1 MSGKHDD
8 RLREQC
14 HAEQA
19 TASASGDS
27 QRGGRLR
34 RLRDRLR
41 AWWRNPSIMRAF
53 FVYALVWLVAASAVT
68 LIAIDALMEVYYR
81 VSEEHRSEHVEVN
94 VGPYIYDAQADEL
107 LRATPVYLQDFYE
120 QVVFVAFV
128 NSAQNYSS
136 AGVVAGGWNRDMQV
150 VDATMGLLRS
160 DPSYR
165 VSDWGGNYTEDDYL
179 QTDGTPY
186 DSEAT
191 VSVSDLPAYDARE
204 RAERLQTVE
213 EFANTN
219 LGEDVVLSN
228 VAYYVSLDE
237 ASYLTWIDWTLRLVA
252 GVGVPIV
259 AFGGLAVLLF
269 RRFYRRH
276 IGGPLSVLEAA
287 ADRIARQDLD
297 FQIGAVRGRELGRL
311 GAAMEGMRSSL
322 LATQRELWRTAE
334 DRRRL
339 NAAFAH
345 DLRTPVTVLKGTL
358 EMARIK
364 ADRAGSGEDV
374 RKTLDTLSGQADRLE
389 SYAQLMSRVT
399 KLEDREVMRSACAP
413 SDVARVL
420 ERQAAGYVATR
431 GNGCKLL
438 FSLGGGMRAAGA
450 GDGGVAA
457 PDAGGAAEPCPGHA
471 AAPDAGHAA
480 GAGVG
485 HAAGAGVEHAAEPC
499 PGHAAAPCP
508 EPLSIDMQLVE
519 EVLGNLLGNACDHAR
534 SKVAVS
540 VDLLQPEQGSLAAGA
555 RGDVRLELVVTDDGR
570 GFTAEALHHGCDPF
584 YSEAKSAEHFG
595 LGLNIAR
602 TLARLHGGAVKLGN
616 LEGGGA
622 CVTATF
628 AVDTNEEN
636 R

>member
-1 MSGKHDD
+1 MSGKQDD

-19 TASASGDS
+19 TASAAGDS

-81 VSEEHRSEHVEVN
+81 VLEEHRSEHVEVN
-94 VGPYIYDAQADEL
+94 AGPYIYDAQTDEL

-120 QVVFVAFV
+120 QVVFVAFT
-128 NSAQNYSS
+128 NSAQGYSS

-150 VDATMGLLRS
+150 VDATMELLRS

-186 DSEAT
+186 DPEAT
-191 VSVSDLPAYDARE
+191 VSVSDLPAYDTRE

-339 NAAFAH
+339 NAAFAY

-358 EMARIK
+358 EMARMK
-364 ADRAGSGEDV
+364 ASRAGSGEDV

-438 FSLGGGMRAAGA
+438 FSLGDGMRAAGA
-450 GDGGVAA
+450 GDGSVAV
-457 PDAGGAAEPCPGHA
+457 PDAGSV
-471 AAPDAGHAA
+471 A
-480 GAGVG
+480 GAGDG
-485 HAAGAGVEHAAEPC
+485 HVVVPDAERAAES
-499 PGHAAAPCP
+499 CP

-540 VDLLQPEQGSLAAGA
+540 VDLLQSERGSLPAES
-555 RGDVRLELVVTDDGR
+555 RNDVRLELVVTDDGR
-570 GFTAEALHHGCDPF
+570 GFTVEALHHGCDPF

-602 TLARLHGGAVKLGN
+602 TLARLHGGAVDLEN

>member
-1 MSGKHDD
+1 MSGKQDD

-19 TASASGDS
+19 TASAAGDS

-41 AWWRNPSIMRAF
+41 AWWRNPSIMRSF

-94 VGPYIYDAQADEL
+94 AGPYIYDAQTDEL

-120 QVVFVAFV
+120 QVVFVAFT

-150 VDATMGLLRS
+150 VDATMELLRS

-186 DSEAT
+186 DPEAT

-399 KLEDREVMRSACAP
+399 KLENREVMRSACAP
-413 SDVARVL
+413 SDVVRVL

-438 FSLGGGMRAAGA
+438 FSLCDGMRAAGA

-480 GAGVG
+480 VPDA
-485 HAAGAGVEHAAEPC
+485 EHAAEPC
-499 PGHAAAPCP
+499 P
-508 EPLSIDMQLVE
+508 ELLSIDMQLVE

-540 VDLLQPEQGSLAAGA
+540 VDLLHPEQGSLAAGA
-555 RGDVRLELVVTDDGR
+555 RGDVCLELVVTDDGR

-602 TLARLHGGAVKLGN
+602 TLARLHGGAVELGN

>member
-1 MSGKHDD
+1 MSGKQDD

-19 TASASGDS
+19 TASAAGDS

-34 RLRDRLR
+34 RLRERLR

-94 VGPYIYDAQADEL
+94 AGPYIYDAQTDGL

-120 QVVFVAFV
+120 QVVFVAFT

-150 VDATMGLLRS
+150 VDATMELLRS

-179 QTDGTPY
+179 QIDGTPY
-186 DSEAT
+186 DPEAT

-228 VAYYVSLDE
+228 VAYYVLLDE

-358 EMARIK
+358 EMARMK
-364 ADRAGSGEDV
+364 ADRAGSGGDV
-374 RKTLDTLSGQADRLE
+374 RKTLDTLSGQANRLE

-438 FSLGGGMRAAGA
+438 FSLGGGMRAAGV

-457 PDAGGAAEPCPGHA
+457 PDAGGA
-471 AAPDAGHAA
+471 
-480 GAGVG
+480 V
-485 HAAGAGVEHAAEPC
+485 GAGVEHAAE
-499 PGHAAAPCP
+499 PCP

-540 VDLLQPEQGSLAAGA
+540 VDLLQPKQGSLAAGA

-602 TLARLHGGAVKLGN
+602 TLARLHGGAVELGN

>member
-1 MSGKHDD
+1 MSGKQDD

-14 HAEQA
+14 HAEQV
-19 TASASGDS
+19 TASAAGDS

-94 VGPYIYDAQADEL
+94 AGPYIYDAQTDEL

-120 QVVFVAFV
+120 QVVFVAFT

-136 AGVVAGGWNRDMQV
+136 TGVVAGGWNRDMQV
-150 VDATMGLLRS
+150 VDATMELLRS

-165 VSDWGGNYTEDDYL
+165 VSDWGGNYTENDYL

-186 DSEAT
+186 DPEAT

-259 AFGGLAVLLF
+259 AFGGFAVLLF

-399 KLEDREVMRSACAP
+399 KLEDREVVRSACAP

-420 ERQAAGYVATR
+420 ERQAAGYVATS

-450 GDGGVAA
+450 GDGGAAA
-457 PDAGGAAEPCPGHA
+457 PDAGGA
-471 AAPDAGHAA
+471 
-480 GAGVG
+480 V
-485 HAAGAGVEHAAEPC
+485 GAGVEHAAVPDAEHAAVPDAEHAAEPC
-499 PGHAAAPCP
+499 P
-508 EPLSIDMQLVE
+508 ELLSIDMQLVE

-602 TLARLHGGAVKLGN
+602 TLARLHGGAVELGN

>member
-1 MSGKHDD
+1 MSGKQDD

-19 TASASGDS
+19 TASAAGDS
-27 QRGGRLR
+27 LREGRLR
-34 RLRDRLR
+34 RLCDRLR

-68 LIAIDALMEVYYR
+68 LIAIDTLMEVYYR

-94 VGPYIYDAQADEL
+94 AGPYNDDAQTDEL

-120 QVVFVAFV
+120 QVVFVAFT

-150 VDATMGLLRS
+150 VDATMELLRS
-160 DPSYR
+160 DPSYH

-186 DSEAT
+186 DPEAT

-237 ASYLTWIDWTLRLVA
+237 ASYLTWVDWTLRLVA

-420 ERQAAGYVATR
+420 ERQAAGYVATS

-438 FSLGGGMRAAGA
+438 FSLGDGVRAAGA
-450 GDGGVAA
+450 GDGGAAA
-457 PDAGGAAEPCPGHA
+457 PDAGGA
-471 AAPDAGHAA
+471 
-480 GAGVG
+480 V
-485 HAAGAGVEHAAEPC
+485 GAGVEHAAGPCLEHAAVPDAEHAAEPC
-499 PGHAAAPCP
+499 P
-508 EPLSIDMQLVE
+508 ELLSIDMQLVE

-540 VDLLQPEQGSLAAGA
+540 VDLLQPKQGSLAAGA

-602 TLARLHGGAVKLGN
+602 TLARLHGGAVELGN

>member
-1 MSGKHDD
+1 MSGKQDD

-19 TASASGDS
+19 TASAAGDS

-34 RLRDRLR
+34 RLCDRLR

-94 VGPYIYDAQADEL
+94 AGPYIYDAQTDEL

-136 AGVVAGGWNRDMQV
+136 TGVVAGDWNRDMQV
-150 VDATMGLLRS
+150 VDATMELLRS

-186 DSEAT
+186 DPEAT

-297 FQIGAVRGRELGRL
+297 FQIGAVRGRELRRL

-358 EMARIK
+358 EMARMK

-431 GNGCKLL
+431 GNGCRLL
-438 FSLGGGMRAAGA
+438 FSLGGGMRAAGV
-450 GDGGVAA
+450 GVGSVAA
-457 PDAGGAAEPCPGHA
+457 PDAGG
-471 AAPDAGHAA
+471 
-480 GAGVG
+480 V
-485 HAAGAGVEHAAEPC
+485 AGAGVEHAAGPCLEHAAVPDAGHAAEPC

-540 VDLLQPEQGSLAAGA
+540 VDLLQPKQGSLAAGA
-555 RGDVRLELVVTDDGR
+555 RGDVCLELVVTDDGR

-602 TLARLHGGAVKLGN
+602 TLARLHGGAVELGN

>member
-1 MSGKHDD
+1 MSGKQDD
-8 RLREQC
+8 GLREQC

-19 TASASGDS
+19 TASAAGDS

-94 VGPYIYDAQADEL
+94 AGPYIYDAQTDEL

-120 QVVFVAFV
+120 QVVFVAFT
-128 NSAQNYSS
+128 NSAQSYSS

-150 VDATMGLLRS
+150 VDATMELLRS

-179 QTDGTPY
+179 QTDGAPY
-186 DSEAT
+186 DPEAT
-191 VSVSDLPAYDARE
+191 VSVGDLPAYDARE

-297 FQIGAVRGRELGRL
+297 FQIGAVRGRELRRL

-358 EMARIK
+358 EMARMK

-420 ERQAAGYVATR
+420 ERQAAGYVATIW
-431 GNGCKLL
+431 NGCKLL

-450 GDGGVAA
+450 GVGG
-457 PDAGGAAEPCPGHA
+457 A
-471 AAPDAGHAA
+471 AAPDAGS
-480 GAGVG
+480 
-485 HAAGAGVEHAAEPC
+485 AAGAGVEHAAGPCLEHAAVPDTEHAAEPC
-499 PGHAAAPCP
+499 P
-508 EPLSIDMQLVE
+508 ELLSIDMQLVE

-602 TLARLHGGAVKLGN
+602 TLARLHGGAVELGN

>member
-1 MSGKHDD
+1 MSGRQDD
-8 RLREQC
+8 RLREQGQ
-14 HAEQA
+14 AERA
-19 TASASGDS
+19 TASAAGDS

-41 AWWRNPSIMRAF
+41 VWWRNPSIMRAF

-68 LIAIDALMEVYYR
+68 LVAIDALMEVYYR

-94 VGPYIYDAQADEL
+94 AGPYIYDAQTDEL

-128 NSAQNYSS
+128 NSAQSYSS
-136 AGVVAGGWNRDMQV
+136 AGVVAGGWNRDMQA
-150 VDATMGLLRS
+150 VDATMELLRS

-165 VSDWGGNYTEDDYL
+165 VSDWGGNYTENDYL

-186 DSEAT
+186 NPEAT

-237 ASYLTWIDWTLRLVA
+237 ASYLTWIGWTLRLVA

-311 GAAMEGMRSSL
+311 GTAMEGMRSSL

-358 EMARIK
+358 EMARMK
-364 ADRAGSGEDV
+364 ANRAGSGEDV

-413 SDVARVL
+413 SDVARIL

-438 FSLGGGMRAAGA
+438 FSLGDAMRAAGA
-450 GDGGVAA
+450 SDGSVAA
-457 PDAGGAAEPCPGHA
+457 PDAGGAAEPCPRHTA
-471 AAPDAGHAA
+471 EPDA
-480 GAGVG
+480 
-485 HAAGAGVEHAAEPC
+485 ERAAE
-499 PGHAAAPCP
+499 PCP

-602 TLARLHGGAVKLGN
+602 TLARLHGGAVELGN

>member
-1 MSGKHDD
+1 MSGRQDD
-8 RLREQC
+8 KLREQG

-19 TASASGDS
+19 TASAAGDS

-94 VGPYIYDAQADEL
+94 AGPYIYDAQTDEL

-150 VDATMGLLRS
+150 VDATMELLRS

-186 DSEAT
+186 DPEAT

-276 IGGPLSVLEAA
+276 IGGPLTVLEAA

-358 EMARIK
+358 EMARMK

-399 KLEDREVMRSACAP
+399 KLEDREVVRSACAP

-420 ERQAAGYVATR
+420 ERQAAGYVATS

-438 FSLGGGMRAAGA
+438 FSLGGGMRAAGV
-450 GDGGVAA
+450 GVGGVAA
-457 PDAGGAAEPCPGHA
+457 PDAGG
-471 AAPDAGHAA
+471 
-480 GAGVG
+480 
-485 HAAGAGVEHAAEPC
+485 AAGAGVEHAAEPC
-499 PGHAAAPCP
+499 LEHAAGADDGGAAEPCP
-508 EPLSIDMQLVE
+508 ELLSIDMQLVE

-540 VDLLQPEQGSLAAGA
+540 VDLLQPKQGSLAAGA
-555 RGDVRLELVVTDDGR
+555 RGDVCLELVVTDDGR

-602 TLARLHGGAVKLGN
+602 TLARLHGGAVELGN

>member
-1 MSGKHDD
+1 MSGKQDD
-8 RLREQC
+8 GLREQC

-19 TASASGDS
+19 TASAAGDS

-94 VGPYIYDAQADEL
+94 AGPYIYDAQTDEL

-120 QVVFVAFV
+120 QVVFVAFT

-150 VDATMGLLRS
+150 VDATMELLRS

-186 DSEAT
+186 DPEAT

-420 ERQAAGYVATR
+420 ERQAAGYVATS

-438 FSLGGGMRAAGA
+438 FSLGDGMRAAGA
-450 GDGGVAA
+450 GDGGAAA
-457 PDAGGAAEPCPGHA
+457 PDAGGAPG
-471 AAPDAGHAA
+471 AGVRHAA
-480 GAGVG
+480 GPCLE
-485 HAAGAGVEHAAEPC
+485 HAAVPDAEHAAEPC
-499 PGHAAAPCP
+499 P
-508 EPLSIDMQLVE
+508 ELLSIDMQLVE

-540 VDLLQPEQGSLAAGA
+540 VDLLQPKQGSLAAGA
-555 RGDVRLELVVTDDGR
+555 RGDVCLELVVTDDGR

-602 TLARLHGGAVKLGN
+602 TLARLHGGAVELGN

>member
-1 MSGKHDD
+1 MSGKQDD

-19 TASASGDS
+19 TASAAGDS

-68 LIAIDALMEVYYR
+68 FIAIDALMEVYYR

-94 VGPYIYDAQADEL
+94 AGPYIYDAQTDEL

-128 NSAQNYSS
+128 NSVQNYSS

-150 VDATMGLLRS
+150 VDATMELLRS

-186 DSEAT
+186 DPEAT

-297 FQIGAVRGRELGRL
+297 FQIGAVHGRELGRL

-358 EMARIK
+358 EMARMK

-420 ERQAAGYVATR
+420 ERQAAGYVATS

-438 FSLGGGMRAAGA
+438 FSLGDGMRAAGA
-450 GDGGVAA
+450 GDGGAAA
-457 PDAGGAAEPCPGHA
+457 PDAGG
-471 AAPDAGHAA
+471 
-480 GAGVG
+480 
-485 HAAGAGVEHAAEPC
+485 AAGAGVEHAAGPC
-499 PGHAAAPCP
+499 LEHAAVPDAEHAAAPCP

-540 VDLLQPEQGSLAAGA
+540 VDLLQPEQVSLAAGA

-602 TLARLHGGAVKLGN
+602 TLARLHGGAVELGN

>member
-1 MSGKHDD
+1 MSGKQDD

-14 HAEQA
+14 HAEQV
-19 TASASGDS
+19 TASAAGDS

-94 VGPYIYDAQADEL
+94 AGPYIYDAQTDEL

-120 QVVFVAFV
+120 QVVFVAFT

-136 AGVVAGGWNRDMQV
+136 AGVVAGGWNRDMQA
-150 VDATMGLLRS
+150 VDATMELLRS

-165 VSDWGGNYTEDDYL
+165 VSDWGGNYTENDYL

-186 DSEAT
+186 DPEAT

-259 AFGGLAVLLF
+259 AFGGFAVLLF

-358 EMARIK
+358 EMARMK

-438 FSLGGGMRAAGA
+438 FSLGDGMRAAGA
-450 GDGGVAA
+450 GVGG
-457 PDAGGAAEPCPGHA
+457 A
-471 AAPDAGHAA
+471 AAPDAGS
-480 GAGVG
+480 
-485 HAAGAGVEHAAEPC
+485 AAGAGVEHAAGPCLEHAAVPDTEHAAEPC
-499 PGHAAAPCP
+499 P
-508 EPLSIDMQLVE
+508 ELLSIDMQLVE

-602 TLARLHGGAVKLGN
+602 TLARLHGGAVELGN

>member
-1 MSGKHDD
+1 MSGRQDD
-8 RLREQC
+8 RLREQGQ
-14 HAEQA
+14 AERA
-19 TASASGDS
+19 TASAAGDS

-41 AWWRNPSIMRAF
+41 VWWRNPSIMRAF

-68 LIAIDALMEVYYR
+68 LVAIDALMEVYYR

-94 VGPYIYDAQADEL
+94 AGPYIYDAQTDEL

-128 NSAQNYSS
+128 NSAQSYSS
-136 AGVVAGGWNRDMQV
+136 AGVVAGGWNRDMQA
-150 VDATMGLLRS
+150 VDATMELLRS

-165 VSDWGGNYTEDDYL
+165 VSDWGGNYTENDYL

-186 DSEAT
+186 NPEAT

-237 ASYLTWIDWTLRLVA
+237 ASYLTWIGWTLRLVA

-358 EMARIK
+358 EMARMK

-431 GNGCKLL
+431 GSGCKLL
-438 FSLGGGMRAAGA
+438 FSLGDGMRAAGA
-450 GDGGVAA
+450 GDGSVAA
-457 PDAGGAAEPCPGHA
+457 PDAGGAA
-471 AAPDAGHAA
+471 

-485 HAAGAGVEHAAEPC
+485 HAAEPDAERAAE
-499 PGHAAAPCP
+499 PCP

-540 VDLLQPEQGSLAAGA
+540 VDLLQPEQDSFAAGA

-602 TLARLHGGAVKLGN
+602 TLARLHGGAVELGN
-616 LEGGGA
+616 LEGRGA

>member
-1 MSGKHDD
+1 MSGRQDD
-8 RLREQC
+8 RLREQGQ
-14 HAEQA
+14 AERV
-19 TASASGDS
+19 TASAAGDS

-41 AWWRNPSIMRAF
+41 VWWRNPSIMRAF

-94 VGPYIYDAQADEL
+94 AGPYIYDAQTDEL

-136 AGVVAGGWNRDMQV
+136 TGVVAGGWNRDMQV
-150 VDATMGLLRS
+150 VDATMELLRS

-165 VSDWGGNYTEDDYL
+165 VSDWGGNYTENDYL

-186 DSEAT
+186 DPEAT
-191 VSVSDLPAYDARE
+191 VSVSDLPAYDVRE

-450 GDGGVAA
+450 GDGGAAA
-457 PDAGGAAEPCPGHA
+457 PDAGGA
-471 AAPDAGHAA
+471 
-480 GAGVG
+480 V
-485 HAAGAGVEHAAEPC
+485 GAGVEHAAEPC
-499 PGHAAAPCP
+499 LEHAAVPDAGHAAEPCP

-555 RGDVRLELVVTDDGR
+555 RGDVCLELVVTDDGR

-602 TLARLHGGAVKLGN
+602 TLARLHGGAVELGN

-628 AVDTNEEN
+628 AVDTNEKN

>member
-1 MSGKHDD
+1 MSGKQDD
-8 RLREQC
+8 RLREQG

-19 TASASGDS
+19 TASAAGDS

-94 VGPYIYDAQADEL
+94 AGPYIYDAQTDEL

-150 VDATMGLLRS
+150 VDATMELLRS

-186 DSEAT
+186 NPEAT

-322 LATQRELWRTAE
+322 LATQRELWRTAD

-345 DLRTPVTVLKGTL
+345 DLRTLVTVLKGTL
-358 EMARIK
+358 EMARMK

-389 SYAQLMSRVT
+389 SYARLMSRVT

-438 FSLGGGMRAAGA
+438 FSLGDGMRAAGA
-450 GDGGVAA
+450 GDGGAAA
-457 PDAGGAAEPCPGHA
+457 PDAGG
-471 AAPDAGHAA
+471 
-480 GAGVG
+480 
-485 HAAGAGVEHAAEPC
+485 AAGAGVEHAAGPCLEHAAVPDAEHAAEPC
-499 PGHAAAPCP
+499 P
-508 EPLSIDMQLVE
+508 ELLSIDMQLVE

-540 VDLLQPEQGSLAAGA
+540 VDLLHPEQGSLAAGA
-555 RGDVRLELVVTDDGR
+555 RGDVCLELVVTDDGR

-602 TLARLHGGAVKLGN
+602 TLARLHGGAVELGN

-628 AVDTNEEN
+628 AVDTNEKN

>member
-1 MSGKHDD
+1 MSGRQDD
-8 RLREQC
+8 RLREQGQ
-14 HAEQA
+14 AERA
-19 TASASGDS
+19 TASAAGDS

-34 RLRDRLR
+34 RLHDRLR
-41 AWWRNPSIMRAF
+41 VWWRNPSIMRAF

-68 LIAIDALMEVYYR
+68 LVAIDALMEVYYR

-94 VGPYIYDAQADEL
+94 AGPYIYDAQADEL

-150 VDATMGLLRS
+150 VDATMELLRS
-160 DPSYR
+160 DSSYR
-165 VSDWGGNYTEDDYL
+165 VSDWGGNYTENDYL

-186 DSEAT
+186 DPEAT

-237 ASYLTWIDWTLRLVA
+237 ASYLTWIGWTLRLVA

-287 ADRIARQDLD
+287 ADRIARQDLG

-358 EMARIK
+358 EMARMK
-364 ADRAGSGEDV
+364 ANRAGSGEDV

-438 FSLGGGMRAAGA
+438 FSLGDGMRAAGA
-450 GDGGVAA
+450 GDGY
-457 PDAGGAAEPCPGHA
+457 A
-471 AAPDAGHAA
+471 AAPDTGGAA

-485 HAAGAGVEHAAEPC
+485 HAAEPDAERAAE
-499 PGHAAAPCP
+499 PCP

-534 SKVAVS
+534 SKVTVS
-540 VDLLQPEQGSLAAGA
+540 VDLLQPERGSLPAES

-602 TLARLHGGAVKLGN
+602 TLARLHGGAVELGN

>member
-1 MSGKHDD
+1 MSGKQDD
-8 RLREQC
+8 RLREQG

-19 TASASGDS
+19 TASAAGDS

-94 VGPYIYDAQADEL
+94 AGPYIYDAQTDEL

-120 QVVFVAFV
+120 QVVFVAFT
-128 NSAQNYSS
+128 NSAQSYSS
-136 AGVVAGGWNRDMQV
+136 TDVVAGGWNRDMQV
-150 VDATMGLLRS
+150 VDATMELLRS

-186 DSEAT
+186 DPEAT
-191 VSVSDLPAYDARE
+191 VSVGDLPAYDARE

-358 EMARIK
+358 EMARMK

-420 ERQAAGYVATR
+420 ERQAAGYVATS

-438 FSLGGGMRAAGA
+438 FSLGDGMRAAGA
-450 GDGGVAA
+450 GDGGAAA
-457 PDAGGAAEPCPGHA
+457 PDAGGAP
-471 AAPDAGHAA
+471 

-485 HAAGAGVEHAAEPC
+485 HVAGPCLEHAAEPC

-519 EVLGNLLGNACDHAR
+519 EVLGNLLGNACGHAR

-555 RGDVRLELVVTDDGR
+555 RGDVCLELVVTDDGR
-570 GFTAEALHHGCDPF
+570 GFTAEALHHGCDPL

-602 TLARLHGGAVKLGN
+602 TLARLHGGAVELGN

>member
-1 MSGKHDD
+1 M
-8 RLREQC
+8 
-14 HAEQA
+14 
-19 TASASGDS
+19 
-27 QRGGRLR
+27 
-34 RLRDRLR
+34 
-41 AWWRNPSIMRAF
+41 
-53 FVYALVWLVAASAVT
+53 
-68 LIAIDALMEVYYR
+68 
-81 VSEEHRSEHVEVN
+81 
-94 VGPYIYDAQADEL
+94 
-107 LRATPVYLQDFYE
+107 
-120 QVVFVAFV
+120 FVAFV

-150 VDATMGLLRS
+150 VDATMELLRS

-165 VSDWGGNYTEDDYL
+165 VSDWGGNYTENDYL

-186 DSEAT
+186 NPEAT

-237 ASYLTWIDWTLRLVA
+237 ASYLTWIGWTLRLVA
-252 GVGVPIV
+252 GVGVPVV

-297 FQIGAVRGRELGRL
+297 FQIGAVRGHELGRL
-311 GAAMEGMRSSL
+311 GTAMEGMRSSL

-358 EMARIK
+358 EMARMK
-364 ADRAGSGEDV
+364 ANRAGSGEDV

-438 FSLGGGMRAAGA
+438 FSLGDGMRAAGA
-450 GDGGVAA
+450 GDGSVAV
-457 PDAGGAAEPCPGHA
+457 PDAGSVAGAGDGHVVVPCPERAAEP
-471 AAPDAGHAA
+471 DA
-480 GAGVG
+480 
-485 HAAGAGVEHAAEPC
+485 ERAAE
-499 PGHAAAPCP
+499 PCP
-508 EPLSIDMQLVE
+508 EPLSLAMQLVE

-602 TLARLHGGAVKLGN
+602 TLARLHGGAVELGN

>member
-1 MSGKHDD
+1 M
-8 RLREQC
+8 
-14 HAEQA
+14 
-19 TASASGDS
+19 
-27 QRGGRLR
+27 
-34 RLRDRLR
+34 
-41 AWWRNPSIMRAF
+41 
-53 FVYALVWLVAASAVT
+53 AASAVT

-94 VGPYIYDAQADEL
+94 AGPYIYDAQTDEL

-120 QVVFVAFV
+120 QVVFVAFT
-128 NSAQNYSS
+128 NSAQSYSS
-136 AGVVAGGWNRDMQV
+136 TGVVAGGWNRDMQV
-150 VDATMGLLRS
+150 VDATMELLRS

-186 DSEAT
+186 DPEAT
-191 VSVSDLPAYDARE
+191 VSVGDLPAYDARE

-237 ASYLTWIDWTLRLVA
+237 VSYLTWIDWTLRLVA

-297 FQIGAVRGRELGRL
+297 FRIGAVRGRELGRL

-322 LATQRELWRTAE
+322 LAAQRELWRTAE

-358 EMARIK
+358 EMARMK

-374 RKTLDTLSGQADRLE
+374 RKTLDTLSGQAGRLE

-450 GDGGVAA
+450 GDGG
-457 PDAGGAAEPCPGHA
+457 A
-471 AAPDAGHAA
+471 AAPDAGR
-480 GAGVG
+480 
-485 HAAGAGVEHAAEPC
+485 AAGAGVEHAAGPCLEHAAVPDTEHAAEPC
-499 PGHAAAPCP
+499 P
-508 EPLSIDMQLVE
+508 ELLSIDMQLVE

-602 TLARLHGGAVKLGN
+602 TLARLHGGAVELGN

>member
-1 MSGKHDD
+1 MSGRQDD
-8 RLREQC
+8 RLREQGQ
-14 HAEQA
+14 AERA
-19 TASASGDS
+19 TASAAGDS

-41 AWWRNPSIMRAF
+41 VWWRNPSIMRAF

-68 LIAIDALMEVYYR
+68 LVAIDALMEVYYR

-94 VGPYIYDAQADEL
+94 AGPYIYDAQTDEL

-150 VDATMGLLRS
+150 VDATMKLLRS

-165 VSDWGGNYTEDDYL
+165 VSDWGGNYTENDYL

-186 DSEAT
+186 DPEAT

-311 GAAMEGMRSSL
+311 GTAMEGMRSSL

-358 EMARIK
+358 EMARMK

-431 GNGCKLL
+431 GSGCKLL
-438 FSLGGGMRAAGA
+438 FSLGDGMRAAGA
-450 GDGGVAA
+450 GDGYAA
-457 PDAGGAAEPCPGHA
+457 VPDTGG
-471 AAPDAGHAA
+471 AA
-480 GAGVG
+480 GAGDG
-485 HAAGAGVEHAAEPC
+485 HVVVPDAERAAES
-499 PGHAAAPCP
+499 CP

-540 VDLLQPEQGSLAAGA
+540 VDLLQSERGSLPAES

-570 GFTAEALHHGCDPF
+570 GFTVEALHHGCDPF

-602 TLARLHGGAVKLGN
+602 TLARLHGGAVELGN

>member
-1 MSGKHDD
+1 MSGRQDD
-8 RLREQC
+8 RLREQGQ
-14 HAEQA
+14 AERA
-19 TASASGDS
+19 TASAAGDS

-41 AWWRNPSIMRAF
+41 VWWRNPSIMRAF

-68 LIAIDALMEVYYR
+68 LVAIDALMEVYDR

-94 VGPYIYDAQADEL
+94 AGPYIYDAQTDEL

-128 NSAQNYSS
+128 NSAQSYSS
-136 AGVVAGGWNRDMQV
+136 AGVVAGGWNRDMQA
-150 VDATMGLLRS
+150 VDATMELLRS

-165 VSDWGGNYTEDDYL
+165 VSDWGGNYTENDYL

-186 DSEAT
+186 NPEAT

-237 ASYLTWIDWTLRLVA
+237 ASYLTWIGWTLRLVA

-358 EMARIK
+358 EMARMK
-364 ADRAGSGEDV
+364 ASRAGSGEDV

-399 KLEDREVMRSACAP
+399 KLEDREIMRSACAP

-431 GNGCKLL
+431 GSGCKLL
-438 FSLGGGMRAAGA
+438 FSLGDGMRAAGA
-450 GDGGVAA
+450 GDGSVAA
-457 PDAGGAAEPCPGHA
+457 PDAGGAA
-471 AAPDAGHAA
+471 

-485 HAAGAGVEHAAEPC
+485 HVAEPDAERAAE
-499 PGHAAAPCP
+499 PCP

-540 VDLLQPEQGSLAAGA
+540 VDLLQPEQDSFAAGA

-602 TLARLHGGAVKLGN
+602 TLARLHGGAVELGN

>member
-1 MSGKHDD
+1 
-8 RLREQC
+8 
-14 HAEQA
+14 
-19 TASASGDS
+19 
-27 QRGGRLR
+27 
-34 RLRDRLR
+34 
-41 AWWRNPSIMRAF
+41 MRAF

-68 LIAIDALMEVYYR
+68 LVAIDALMGVYYR

-94 VGPYIYDAQADEL
+94 AGPYIYDAQTDEL

-120 QVVFVAFV
+120 QVVFVAFT
-128 NSAQNYSS
+128 NSAQSYSS

-150 VDATMGLLRS
+150 VDATMELLRS

-179 QTDGTPY
+179 QTDGAPY
-186 DSEAT
+186 DPEAT

-228 VAYYVSLDE
+228 VAYYASLDE
-237 ASYLTWIDWTLRLVA
+237 VSYLTWIDWTLRLVA

-399 KLEDREVMRSACAP
+399 KLEDREVVRSACTP

-420 ERQAAGYVATR
+420 ERQAAGYVATC

-438 FSLGGGMRAAGA
+438 FSLGDGMRAVGV
-450 GDGGVAA
+450 GDGSVAV
-457 PDAGGAAEPCPGHA
+457 PDAGS
-471 AAPDAGHAA
+471 
-480 GAGVG
+480 V
-485 HAAGAGVEHAAEPC
+485 AGAGVEHAAEPC
-499 PGHAAAPCP
+499 PGHAAAPDAGGAVGPCP

-519 EVLGNLLGNACDHAR
+519 EVLGNLLGNACGHAR

-540 VDLLQPEQGSLAAGA
+540 VDLLHPEQGSLPAGA

-584 YSEAKSAEHFG
+584 YSEVKSAEHFG

-602 TLARLHGGAVKLGN
+602 TLARLHGGAVELGN

>member
-1 MSGKHDD
+1 MSGKQDD
-8 RLREQC
+8 KLREQG

-19 TASASGDS
+19 TASAAGDS

-94 VGPYIYDAQADEL
+94 AGPYIYDAQTDEL

-120 QVVFVAFV
+120 QVVFVAFT

-150 VDATMGLLRS
+150 VDATMELLRS

-186 DSEAT
+186 DPEAT
-191 VSVSDLPAYDARE
+191 VSVSDLPAYNARE

-297 FQIGAVRGRELGRL
+297 FQIGAVRGRELRRL

-438 FSLGGGMRAAGA
+438 FSLGGGMRAAGV
-450 GDGGVAA
+450 GDGGAAA
-457 PDAGGAAEPCPGHA
+457 PDAGGAAG
-471 AAPDAGHAA
+471 AGVEHAA
-480 GAGVG
+480 GPCLE
-485 HAAGAGVEHAAEPC
+485 HAAGAGVEHATVPDVE
-499 PGHAAAPCP
+499 HAAVPCP
-508 EPLSIDMQLVE
+508 ELLSIDMQLVE

-540 VDLLQPEQGSLAAGA
+540 VDLLQPKQGSLAAGA
-555 RGDVRLELVVTDDGR
+555 RGDVCLELVVTDDGR

-602 TLARLHGGAVKLGN
+602 TLARLHGGAVELGN

>member
-1 MSGKHDD
+1 MSGRQDD
-8 RLREQC
+8 RLQEQG

-19 TASASGDS
+19 TASAAGDS
-27 QRGGRLR
+27 RRGGRLR

-94 VGPYIYDAQADEL
+94 AGPYIYDAQTDEL

-120 QVVFVAFV
+120 QVVFVAFT
-128 NSAQNYSS
+128 NSAQSYSS

-150 VDATMGLLRS
+150 VDATMELLRS

-165 VSDWGGNYTEDDYL
+165 VSDWGGNYTENDYL

-186 DSEAT
+186 DPEAT

-358 EMARIK
+358 EMARMK

-450 GDGGVAA
+450 GDGGAAA
-457 PDAGGAAEPCPGHA
+457 PDAGGAP
-471 AAPDAGHAA
+471 

-485 HAAGAGVEHAAEPC
+485 HVAGPCLEHAAEPC

-519 EVLGNLLGNACDHAR
+519 EVLGNLLGNACGHAR

-555 RGDVRLELVVTDDGR
+555 RGDVCLELVVTDDGR
-570 GFTAEALHHGCDPF
+570 GFTAEALHHGCDPL

-602 TLARLHGGAVKLGN
+602 TLARLHGGAVELGN

>member
-1 MSGKHDD
+1 MSGKQDD

-19 TASASGDS
+19 TASAAGDS

-94 VGPYIYDAQADEL
+94 AGPYIYDAQTDEL

-120 QVVFVAFV
+120 QVVFVAFT

-150 VDATMGLLRS
+150 VDATMELLRS

-165 VSDWGGNYTEDDYL
+165 VSDWGGNYTENDYL

-186 DSEAT
+186 DPEAT

-259 AFGGLAVLLF
+259 AFGGFAVLLF

-358 EMARIK
+358 EMARMK

-420 ERQAAGYVATR
+420 ERQAAGYVATS

-450 GDGGVAA
+450 GDGGAAA
-457 PDAGGAAEPCPGHA
+457 PDAGG
-471 AAPDAGHAA
+471 
-480 GAGVG
+480 
-485 HAAGAGVEHAAEPC
+485 AAGAGVEHAAGPC
-499 PGHAAAPCP
+499 LAHAALPGVEHAAEPCP

-540 VDLLQPEQGSLAAGA
+540 VDLLQPKQGSLAAGA
-555 RGDVRLELVVTDDGR
+555 RGDVCLELVVTDDGR

-602 TLARLHGGAVKLGN
+602 TLARLHGGAVELGN

>member
-1 MSGKHDD
+1 MSGRQDD
-8 RLREQC
+8 RLREQGQ
-14 HAEQA
+14 AERA
-19 TASASGDS
+19 TASAAGDS

-41 AWWRNPSIMRAF
+41 VWWRNPSIMRAF

-68 LIAIDALMEVYYR
+68 LVAIDALMEVYYR

-94 VGPYIYDAQADEL
+94 AGPYIYDAQTDEL

-150 VDATMGLLRS
+150 VDATMELLRS
-160 DPSYR
+160 DSSYR
-165 VSDWGGNYTEDDYL
+165 VSDWGGNYTENDYL
-179 QTDGTPY
+179 QTDGIPY
-186 DSEAT
+186 DPEAT

-358 EMARIK
+358 EMARMK
-364 ADRAGSGEDV
+364 ASRAGSGEDV

-413 SDVARVL
+413 SDVIRVL

-431 GNGCKLL
+431 GNGRKLL
-438 FSLGGGMRAAGA
+438 FSLGDGMRAAGA
-450 GDGGVAA
+450 GDGSVAV
-457 PDAGGAAEPCPGHA
+457 PDAGGAVGAGDGHVVV
-471 AAPDAGHAA
+471 PDA
-480 GAGVG
+480 
-485 HAAGAGVEHAAEPC
+485 ERAAE
-499 PGHAAAPCP
+499 PCP

-534 SKVAVS
+534 SKVTVS

-555 RGDVRLELVVTDDGR
+555 RGDMRLELVVTDDGR

-602 TLARLHGGAVKLGN
+602 TLARLHGGAVELGN

>member
-1 MSGKHDD
+1 MSGKQDD

-14 HAEQA
+14 HAEQV
-19 TASASGDS
+19 TASAAGDS

-94 VGPYIYDAQADEL
+94 AGPYIYDAQTDEL

-120 QVVFVAFV
+120 QVVFVAFT

-150 VDATMGLLRS
+150 VDATMELLRS

-165 VSDWGGNYTEDDYL
+165 VSDWGGNYTENDYL

-186 DSEAT
+186 DPEAT

-259 AFGGLAVLLF
+259 AFGGFAVLLF

-358 EMARIK
+358 EMARMK

-438 FSLGGGMRAAGA
+438 FSLGDGMRAAGA
-450 GDGGVAA
+450 GVGG
-457 PDAGGAAEPCPGHA
+457 A
-471 AAPDAGHAA
+471 AAPDAGS
-480 GAGVG
+480 
-485 HAAGAGVEHAAEPC
+485 AAGAGVEHAAGPCLEHAAVPDTEHAAEPC
-499 PGHAAAPCP
+499 P
-508 EPLSIDMQLVE
+508 ELLSIDMQLVE

-602 TLARLHGGAVKLGN
+602 TLARLHGGAVELGN

>member
-1 MSGKHDD
+1 MSGKQDD
-8 RLREQC
+8 KLREQG

-19 TASASGDS
+19 TASAAGDS

-68 LIAIDALMEVYYR
+68 LIAIDVLMEVYYR

-94 VGPYIYDAQADEL
+94 AGPYIYDAQTDEL

-128 NSAQNYSS
+128 NSAQNYSPT
-136 AGVVAGGWNRDMQV
+136 GVVAGGWNRDMQV
-150 VDATMGLLRS
+150 VDATMELLRS

-186 DSEAT
+186 DPEAT

-358 EMARIK
+358 EMARMK

-413 SDVARVL
+413 SDVVRVL
-420 ERQAAGYVATR
+420 ERQAAGYVATS

-438 FSLGGGMRAAGA
+438 FSLGDGMRAAGA
-450 GDGGVAA
+450 GDGGAAA
-457 PDAGGAAEPCPGHA
+457 PDAGGV
-471 AAPDAGHAA
+471 A
-480 GAGVG
+480 GAGVE
-485 HAAGAGVEHAAEPC
+485 HAAGPCLEHAAVPDAEHAAEPC

-602 TLARLHGGAVKLGN
+602 TLARLHGGAVELGN

>member
-1 MSGKHDD
+1 MSGRQDD
-8 RLREQC
+8 RLREQGQ
-14 HAEQA
+14 AERA
-19 TASASGDS
+19 TASAVGDS

-41 AWWRNPSIMRAF
+41 VWWRNPSIMRAF

-68 LIAIDALMEVYYR
+68 LVAIDALMEVYYR

-94 VGPYIYDAQADEL
+94 AGPYIYDAQTDEL

-128 NSAQNYSS
+128 NSAQSYSS

-150 VDATMGLLRS
+150 VDATMELLRS
-160 DPSYR
+160 DSSYR
-165 VSDWGGNYTEDDYL
+165 VSDWGGNYTENDYL

-186 DSEAT
+186 DPEAT
-191 VSVSDLPAYDARE
+191 VSVSDLPAYDALE

-358 EMARIK
+358 EMARMK
-364 ADRAGSGEDV
+364 ANRAGSGEDV

-438 FSLGGGMRAAGA
+438 FSLGDGMRAAGA
-450 GDGGVAA
+450 GDGSVAV
-457 PDAGGAAEPCPGHA
+457 PDAGSVAGAGDGHVVVPCPERAAEP
-471 AAPDAGHAA
+471 DA
-480 GAGVG
+480 
-485 HAAGAGVEHAAEPC
+485 ERAAE
-499 PGHAAAPCP
+499 PCP

-540 VDLLQPEQGSLAAGA
+540 VDLLQPEQGSLAAGV

-602 TLARLHGGAVKLGN
+602 TLARLHGGAVELGN

>member
-1 MSGKHDD
+1 MSGKQDD

-19 TASASGDS
+19 TASAAGDS

-94 VGPYIYDAQADEL
+94 AGPYIYDAQTDEL

-120 QVVFVAFV
+120 QVVFVAFT

-150 VDATMGLLRS
+150 VDATMELLRS
-160 DPSYR
+160 DPSYH

-186 DSEAT
+186 DPEAT

-237 ASYLTWIDWTLRLVA
+237 ASYLTWVDWTLRLVA

-269 RRFYRRH
+269 RRFYRRY

-358 EMARIK
+358 EMARMK

-374 RKTLDTLSGQADRLE
+374 RKTLDTLSGQANRLE

-399 KLEDREVMRSACAP
+399 KLEDREVVRSACAP

-431 GNGCKLL
+431 GSGCKLL

-450 GDGGVAA
+450 GDGGAA
-457 PDAGGAAEPCPGHA
+457 ATGDGGA
-471 AAPDAGHAA
+471 
-480 GAGVG
+480 V
-485 HAAGAGVEHAAEPC
+485 GAGVEHAAGPC
-499 PGHAAAPCP
+499 LEHAAAPDAEHAAEPCP
-508 EPLSIDMQLVE
+508 ELLSIDMQLVE

-540 VDLLQPEQGSLAAGA
+540 VDLLQPKQGSLAAGA
-555 RGDVRLELVVTDDGR
+555 RGDVCLELVVTDDGR

-602 TLARLHGGAVKLGN
+602 TLARLHGGAVELGN

-636 R
+636 Q

>member
-1 MSGKHDD
+1 MSGRQDD
-8 RLREQC
+8 RLREQGQ
-14 HAEQA
+14 AERA
-19 TASASGDS
+19 TASAAGDS

-41 AWWRNPSIMRAF
+41 VWWRNPSIMRAF

-94 VGPYIYDAQADEL
+94 AGPYIYDAQTDEL

-120 QVVFVAFV
+120 QVVFVAFT

-150 VDATMGLLRS
+150 VDATMELLRS

-186 DSEAT
+186 DPEAT
-191 VSVSDLPAYDARE
+191 VSVGGLPAYDARE

-228 VAYYVSLDE
+228 IAYYVSLDE

-297 FQIGAVRGRELGRL
+297 FRIGAVRGRELGRL

-358 EMARIK
+358 EMARMK

-374 RKTLDTLSGQADRLE
+374 RKTLDTLSSQADRLE

-438 FSLGGGMRAAGA
+438 FSLGDGMRAAGA
-450 GDGGVAA
+450 GVGG
-457 PDAGGAAEPCPGHA
+457 A
-471 AAPDAGHAA
+471 AAPDAGS
-480 GAGVG
+480 
-485 HAAGAGVEHAAEPC
+485 AAGAGVEHAAGPCLEHAAVPDTEHAAEPC
-499 PGHAAAPCP
+499 P
-508 EPLSIDMQLVE
+508 ELLSIDMQLVE

-534 SKVAVS
+534 SKVAVG

-602 TLARLHGGAVKLGN
+602 TLARLHGGAVELGN

>member
-1 MSGKHDD
+1 MSGRQDD
-8 RLREQC
+8 RLQEQG

-19 TASASGDS
+19 TASAAGDS

-41 AWWRNPSIMRAF
+41 VWWRNPSIMRAF

-68 LIAIDALMEVYYR
+68 LVAIDALMEVYYR

-94 VGPYIYDAQADEL
+94 AGPYIYDAQTDEL

-120 QVVFVAFV
+120 QVVFVAFT
-128 NSAQNYSS
+128 NSAQSYSS

-150 VDATMGLLRS
+150 VDATMELLRS

-186 DSEAT
+186 DPKAT

-259 AFGGLAVLLF
+259 VFGGLAVLLF

-358 EMARIK
+358 EMARMK

-374 RKTLDTLSGQADRLE
+374 RKTLETLSGQADRLE

-420 ERQAAGYVATR
+420 ERQAAGYVATC

-438 FSLGGGMRAAGA
+438 FSLGDGMRAVGA
-450 GDGGVAA
+450 GDGSVAA
-457 PDAGGAAEPCPGHA
+457 PDAGS
-471 AAPDAGHAA
+471 
-480 GAGVG
+480 V
-485 HAAGAGVEHAAEPC
+485 AGAGVEHAAEPC
-499 PGHAAAPCP
+499 PEHAAAPDAGGAVGPCP
-508 EPLSIDMQLVE
+508 EPLSIDMQLIE

-534 SKVAVS
+534 SKVTVS
-540 VDLLQPEQGSLAAGA
+540 VDLLQPERGSLSAES

-602 TLARLHGGAVKLGN
+602 TLARLHGGEVELGN

>member
-1 MSGKHDD
+1 MSGRQDD
-8 RLREQC
+8 RLREQGQ
-14 HAEQA
+14 AERA
-19 TASASGDS
+19 TASAAGDS

-41 AWWRNPSIMRAF
+41 VWWRNPSIMRAF

-68 LIAIDALMEVYYR
+68 LVAIDALMEVYYR

-94 VGPYIYDAQADEL
+94 AGPYIYDAQTDEL

-136 AGVVAGGWNRDMQV
+136 AGVVAGGWNRDMQA
-150 VDATMGLLRS
+150 VDATMELLRS

-186 DSEAT
+186 DPEAT

-276 IGGPLSVLEAA
+276 VGGPLSVLEAA

-358 EMARIK
+358 EMARMK

-399 KLEDREVMRSACAP
+399 KLEDREVMRSTCAP

-438 FSLGGGMRAAGA
+438 FSLGDGMRAAGA
-450 GDGGVAA
+450 GAGSVAA
-457 PDAGGAAEPCPGHA
+457 PDAGGAA
-471 AAPDAGHAA
+471 
-480 GAGVG
+480 
-485 HAAGAGVEHAAEPC
+485 GAGVEHAAAPDAER
-499 PGHAAAPCP
+499 AAEPCP

-602 TLARLHGGAVKLGN
+602 TLARLHGGAVELGN

>member
-1 MSGKHDD
+1 MSGKQDD

-19 TASASGDS
+19 TASVAGDS

-94 VGPYIYDAQADEL
+94 AGPYIYDAQTDEL

-120 QVVFVAFV
+120 QVVFVAFT

-150 VDATMGLLRS
+150 VDATMELLRS

-186 DSEAT
+186 DPEAT
-191 VSVSDLPAYDARE
+191 VSVGDLPAYDARE

-311 GAAMEGMRSSL
+311 GAAMEGMRSAL

-399 KLEDREVMRSACAP
+399 KLEDREVMRLACAP
-413 SDVARVL
+413 SDVVRVL

-438 FSLGGGMRAAGA
+438 FSLGDGMRAAGA
-450 GDGGVAA
+450 GDGGAAA
-457 PDAGGAAEPCPGHA
+457 PDAGGAA
-471 AAPDAGHAA
+471 APDAG
-480 GAGVG
+480 G
-485 HAAGAGVEHAAEPC
+485 AAGAGVEHAAGPC
-499 PGHAAAPCP
+499 LEHAAEPCP

-602 TLARLHGGAVKLGN
+602 TLARLHGGAVELGN

>member
-1 MSGKHDD
+1 MSGKQDD

-19 TASASGDS
+19 TASAAGDS

-94 VGPYIYDAQADEL
+94 AGPYIYDAQTDEL

-120 QVVFVAFV
+120 QVVFVAFT

-150 VDATMGLLRS
+150 VDATMELLRS

-186 DSEAT
+186 DPEAT

-438 FSLGGGMRAAGA
+438 FSLGDGMRAAGV
-450 GDGGVAA
+450 GVEHAAA
-457 PDAGGAAEPCPGHA
+457 PDAGGAAGVGVE
-471 AAPDAGHAA
+471 HAA
-480 GAGVG
+480 GPCLE
-485 HAAGAGVEHAAEPC
+485 HAAVPDVEHAAEPC

-540 VDLLQPEQGSLAAGA
+540 VDLLQPKQGSLAAGA
-555 RGDVRLELVVTDDGR
+555 RGDVCLELVVTDDGR

-602 TLARLHGGAVKLGN
+602 TFARLHGGAVELGN

>member
-8 RLREQC
+8 GLREQG

-19 TASASGDS
+19 TASAAGDS
-27 QRGGRLR
+27 RRGCRLR

-53 FVYALVWLVAASAVT
+53 FVYALMWLVAASAVT

-94 VGPYIYDAQADEL
+94 AGPYIYDAQTDEL

-120 QVVFVAFV
+120 QVVFVAFT
-128 NSAQNYSS
+128 NSEQSYSS

-150 VDATMGLLRS
+150 VDATMELLRS

-186 DSEAT
+186 DPEAT

-276 IGGPLSVLEAA
+276 IGGPLTVLEAA

-374 RKTLDTLSGQADRLE
+374 RKTLDTLSGQANRLE

-438 FSLGGGMRAAGA
+438 FSLGGGMRAAGV
-450 GDGGVAA
+450 GDGGAAA
-457 PDAGGAAEPCPGHA
+457 PDAGG
-471 AAPDAGHAA
+471 
-480 GAGVG
+480 
-485 HAAGAGVEHAAEPC
+485 AAGAGVEHAAGPC
-499 PGHAAAPCP
+499 LEHAAVPDAEHAAEPCP

-602 TLARLHGGAVKLGN
+602 TLARLHGGAVELRN

>member
-1 MSGKHDD
+1 MSGRQDD
-8 RLREQC
+8 RLREQGQ
-14 HAEQA
+14 AERA
-19 TASASGDS
+19 TASAAGDS

-41 AWWRNPSIMRAF
+41 VWWRNPSIMRAF

-68 LIAIDALMEVYYR
+68 LVAIDALMEVYYR

-94 VGPYIYDAQADEL
+94 AGPYIYDAQTDEL

-150 VDATMGLLRS
+150 VDATMELLRS
-160 DPSYR
+160 DSSYR
-165 VSDWGGNYTEDDYL
+165 VSDWGGNYTENDYL

-186 DSEAT
+186 DPEAT

-237 ASYLTWIDWTLRLVA
+237 ASYLTWIGWTLRLVA

-311 GAAMEGMRSSL
+311 GTAMEGMRSSL

-358 EMARIK
+358 EMARMK
-364 ADRAGSGEDV
+364 ANRAGSGEDV

-431 GNGCKLL
+431 GSGCKLL
-438 FSLGGGMRAAGA
+438 FSLGDGMRAAGA
-450 GDGGVAA
+450 GDGSVAA
-457 PDAGGAAEPCPGHA
+457 PDAGSVAGAGDGHVVVPCPERAAEP
-471 AAPDAGHAA
+471 DA
-480 GAGVG
+480 
-485 HAAGAGVEHAAEPC
+485 ERAAE
-499 PGHAAAPCP
+499 PCP

-602 TLARLHGGAVKLGN
+602 TLARLHGGAVELGN

>member
-1 MSGKHDD
+1 
-8 RLREQC
+8 
-14 HAEQA
+14 
-19 TASASGDS
+19 
-27 QRGGRLR
+27 
-34 RLRDRLR
+34 
-41 AWWRNPSIMRAF
+41 MRAF

-94 VGPYIYDAQADEL
+94 AGPYIYDAQTDEL

-120 QVVFVAFV
+120 QVVFVAFT

-150 VDATMGLLRS
+150 VDATMELLRS
-160 DPSYR
+160 DSSYR

-186 DSEAT
+186 DPEAT

-358 EMARIK
+358 EMARMK

-438 FSLGGGMRAAGA
+438 FSLGDGMRAAGV
-450 GDGGVAA
+450 GDGGAAA
-457 PDAGGAAEPCPGHA
+457 PDAGG
-471 AAPDAGHAA
+471 
-480 GAGVG
+480 
-485 HAAGAGVEHAAEPC
+485 AAGAGVEHAAGPCLAHAAVPDAEHAAEPC
-499 PGHAAAPCP
+499 P
-508 EPLSIDMQLVE
+508 ELLSIDMQLVE

-540 VDLLQPEQGSLAAGA
+540 VDLLQPKQGSLAAGA

-602 TLARLHGGAVKLGN
+602 TLARLHGGAVELGN

>member
-1 MSGKHDD
+1 MSGKQDD
-8 RLREQC
+8 RLREQG

-19 TASASGDS
+19 TASAAGDS
-27 QRGGRLR
+27 QRGGCLR

-41 AWWRNPSIMRAF
+41 VWWRNPSIMRAF

-94 VGPYIYDAQADEL
+94 AGPYIYDAQTDEL

-120 QVVFVAFV
+120 QVVFVAFT

-150 VDATMGLLRS
+150 VDATMELLRS

-186 DSEAT
+186 DPEAT

-237 ASYLTWIDWTLRLVA
+237 ASYLTWIDWALRLVA

-413 SDVARVL
+413 SDVVRVL

-450 GDGGVAA
+450 GDGG
-457 PDAGGAAEPCPGHA
+457 A
-471 AAPDAGHAA
+471 AAPDAGRAA
-480 GAGVG
+480 GAGVER
-485 HAAGAGVEHAAEPC
+485 AAEPDAGRAAVPDAEHAAEPC
-499 PGHAAAPCP
+499 P
-508 EPLSIDMQLVE
+508 ELLSIDMQLVE

-540 VDLLQPEQGSLAAGA
+540 VDLLQPKQGSLAAGA

-602 TLARLHGGAVKLGN
+602 TLARLHGGAVELGN